1 MEKLEI
7 YEEVRCDYYDPEGFW
22 CVDAWYP
29 NKEEG
34 IVIAVINDLGGV
46 YAINDLDTKA
56 KEIISEKV
64 KKIKEHAKEIEEAS
78 YQLNVMLG
86 TINDEMERGG
96 DMVTK
101 EEIEML
107 YELSSVITNH

>member
-1 MEKLEI
+1 MLTIQFFYVILHRKRLNTMEKLEI

-34 IVIAVINDLGGV
+34 IVIAVINDFGGV

-64 KKIKEHAKEIEEAS
+64 KEIKEN
-78 YQLNVMLG
+78 YQA
-86 TINDEMERGG
+86 
-96 DMVTK
+96 
-101 EEIEML
+101 
-107 YELSSVITNH
+107 